1 MHIRIFLTSDIIKF
15 REKHPNKTNQSMA
28 HKNMHSSAELRKLP
42 ANDRGVF
49 SVIGTTLAFLRLE
62 I

>member
-1 MHIRIFLTSDIIKF
+1 
-15 REKHPNKTNQSMA
+15 MA